1 MVCRSSSD
9 SSHVIATNVNKQS
22 LPVYGHY
29 IEWSPFSGE
38 YYVPFTENSNGT
50 LIFEVFPVADL
61 GFPGGGR
68 GNLGA
73 GVLTYSSA

>member
-1 MVCRSSSD
+1 M
-9 SSHVIATNVNKQS
+9 IATNVNKQS

-61 GFPGGGR
+61 GFPWGVGATWG
-68 GNLGA
+68 LGC
-73 GVLTYSSA
+73 